1 VREILTDAQGHAFEL
16 RPVDCPT
23 CGPQACR
30 VLGYRGGEHHRYRLG
45 VATRIVRCRRCGLL
59 FPDPFP
65 FPADSQQLYGD
76 PEKYFER
83 HDEAAKVER
92 SRQLVREMLSR
103 SATDSPK
110 ILDIGCGRGEFLA
123 AAQLEGADAMG
134 LELSEAT
141 IAYATKAYG
150 VRIVRGTVEQHA
162 DRRSGPYDAFLL
174 SAVLEHVHD
183 PDATVAAI
191 ASLATPGAVLYIDV
205 PCEPNLLT
213 IVGNA
218 VHRLGR
224 RPPTV
229 LNLSPTFSPFHVY
242 GFNRRALGVLLAKH
256 GFSIE
261 SCRVWADPRLPFRPG
276 LDRLQ
281 AAVGSAIN
289 RVANATGTASNMIVW
304 ARQQP
309 RPSVRA

>member
-1 VREILTDAQGHAFEL
+1 M
-16 RPVDCPT
+16 
-23 CGPQACR
+23 
-30 VLGYRGGEHHRYRLG
+30 
-45 VATRIVRCRRCGLL
+45 

-65 FPADSQQLYGD
+65 FPLDSQELYGD
-76 PEKYFER
+76 PVKYFER

-92 SRQLVREMLSR
+92 SRQLVREVVSR
-103 SATDSPK
+103 SSTSSPR

-123 AAQLEGADAMG
+123 AAALEGANAVG

-141 IAYATKAYG
+141 IAYATEAYG
-150 VRIVRGTVEQHA
+150 VRILRGTVEQHA
-162 DRRSGPYDAFLL
+162 ESQPGEYDAFLL

-191 ASLATPGAVLYIDV
+191 AALATPGAVLYIDV

-218 VHRLGR
+218 VHRAGR

-229 LNLSPTFSPFHVY
+229 LNLSPTFSPFHLY
-242 GFNRRALGVLLAKH
+242 GFNRRSLGALLAKH
-256 GFSIE
+256 GFGIE
-261 SCRVWADPRLPFRPG
+261 SCRVWADPRLPSRPG
-276 LDRLQ
+276 LDRVR
-281 AAVGSAIN
+281 AAVGGAIN
-289 RVANATGTASNMIVW
+289 RVANATGTASNMFVW

-309 RPSVRA
+309 RPKVPA